1 MSLTPGTPLQV
12 VYDSFL
18 SQITA
23 DDWMMEEDVS
33 IVEQDWLAL
42 LYKAID
48 RFERPNIKLDI
59 NEYET
64 DFIYALGRQEID
76 LLGRYMKLEWVNR
89 SLADWRQIKQ
99 LYGNKDFSQANHLS
113 KLIAFQESVEK
124 DCFKAQRRY
133 RRNYEGKLFPFELL
147 AGRSSK

>member
-1 MSLTPGTPLQV
+1 M
-12 VYDSFL
+12 

-64 DFIYALGRQEID
+64 DFIYALGHQEID
-76 LLGRYMKLEWVNR
+76 LLGRYMKLE
-89 SLADWRQIKQ
+89 
-99 LYGNKDFSQANHLS
+99 G
-113 KLIAFQESVEK
+113 
-124 DCFKAQRRY
+124 
-133 RRNYEGKLFPFELL
+133 
-147 AGRSSK
+147 